1 MKVISYKFFFQP
13 KSSLNGR
20 LLEHQHQGACFS
32 HCRDQGFRWG
42 WVSGSFVDESEVAGN
57 LTRFQV
63 VEVVEDFPFFLHI
76 QWILFISAREIAS
89 ALWHIVIEWKAWW
102 DAIAKLSECCNFLLF
117 ITGHDF
123 SPVSI
128 WSYLQPS
135 PNISKNYDL
144 TYCDWME
151 SKVGCKTFYLLWLSP
166 QCTTATAAVQPSF
179 SQIAQECTRYHQS
192 TTLKFKLTVFPR
204 PWKIA

>member
-1 MKVISYKFFFQP
+1 M
-13 KSSLNGR
+13 R
-20 LLEHQHQGACFS
+20 M
-32 HCRDQGFRWG
+32 GFRCIVLLMSQKWLG
-42 WVSGSFVDESEVAGN
+42 TWLGF
-57 LTRFQV
+57 RI
-63 VEVVEDFPFFLHI
+63 EDFPVVLHI

-123 SPVSI
+123 SPVSN
-128 WSYLQPS
+128 WSYLQTS

-192 TTLKFKLTVFPR
+192 TTLKFSSTVFPGPGKLHNNLIDVIKEYNVLQNFDVRLCFCNYINIVYFTRSR
-204 PWKIA
+204 PFSIM